1 MQIQS
6 QRADVCEEIGHP
18 SYTRLDY
25 QSVKNKAEKLPKN
38 GVPPELL
45 KVIHQIDDAQDKLQ
59 PQKAA
64 APVDG
69 LQTEELAGGTFAAQR
84 PRAVVAEGESND
96 QQDANAV
103 TVAALR
109 NLIDDAASNQKQ
121 KKAVPTIEVRTGN
134 IMVDQFQ
141 PMYFGIAFV
150 FCFKYCTGCPDV
162 ANTTQTEILGDRRH
176 GADPGA
182 PHVNIH
188 EWAAAMMRRA
198 ETQFR
203 REWTLGF
210 VAWNYIFRTMVNLQ
224 KNTYVYTTYDEDGSK
239 RPMEN
244 HEIVCAADELYRGL
258 IATYIDI
265 AGQRKAVNGELSK
278 LKHVPTLSAAARTI
292 LANAEARSR
301 NIPGTHEVRKT
312 MRKQTHANRVCYGTS
327 IFLTFS
333 PSERDCTIM
342 LRLMRGRQSDPALVT
357 HRERVFQ
364 ERDKP
369 DIDADFCEFK
379 LEDQACPYR
388 SEQCNPLNLS
398 KR

>member
-1 MQIQS
+1 M
-6 QRADVCEEIGHP
+6 
-18 SYTRLDY
+18 
-25 QSVKNKAEKLPKN
+25 KNKAEKLPEN

-45 KVIHQIDDAQDKLQ
+45 KVIHQIDDAQEKLQ

-69 LQTEELAGGTFAAQR
+69 LQTEELAGETFAAQR

-109 NLIDDAASNQKQ
+109 NLIDDAASKQ
-121 KKAVPTIEVRTGN
+121 KEQKAVPTIEVRTGN

-141 PMYFGIAFV
+141 PMYFGVAFV

-176 GADPGA
+176 AADPGA

-203 REWTLGF
+203 REWTFGF

-224 KNTYVYTTYDEDGSK
+224 KNTYVYTTYNEDGSK

-244 HEIVCAADELYRGL
+244 HEIHSAADELYRGL

-357 HRERVFQ
+357 DRERLFQ
-364 ERDKP
+364 QRDKP
-369 DIDADFCEFK
+369 DTDADFCEFK
-379 LEDQACPYR
+379 LEDQAYP
-388 SEQCNPLNLS
+388 
-398 KR
+398 